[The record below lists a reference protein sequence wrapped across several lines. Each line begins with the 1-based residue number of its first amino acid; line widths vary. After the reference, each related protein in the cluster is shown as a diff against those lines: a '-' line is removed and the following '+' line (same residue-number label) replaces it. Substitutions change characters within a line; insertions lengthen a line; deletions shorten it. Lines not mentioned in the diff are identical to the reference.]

1 MKHFAATAKKSYLAI
16 ATVALFCLFL
26 TACRSQKQATV
37 QPEDNTSA
45 SADTLVNHYRTMDN
59 EKLSPTLSMA
69 EMTIGMW
76 KLLDDGHTNVWF
88 SPLSLAL
95 AMRTVADGAKGETQ
109 EQLRRVI
116 TDLDIQS
123 SNQIS
128 IADALFI
135 DPSVPLQ
142 ANYVAR
148 CKARGAEMYQQT
160 ISAKRINQW
169 ASDHTNNKINQI
181 LDDPRPAS
189 IKMVIANAVY
199 FYAQWAD
206 PFNER
211 GTRED
216 TFYLSSRAK
225 EGEPYVMA
233 PLMRKSDHFSY
244 ARTDDAQILTLP
256 YEEDDKGHLFGM
268 TIVLP
273 REGLSAS
280 DLLAHLT
287 AEQLNHWFDK
297 QYYERVILRVPKIKM
312 SYNRSLTDDLRA
324 MGVTLPFTP
333 AADFSG
339 MSNMPLCIDMVKQS
353 AFLDMNERGT
363 EAAAVTVAAMKLGAA
378 PHQEPPVNMTV
389 NRPYLLMLHDRKNH
403 IPVFVGIIHTPKQ

>member
-1 MKHFAATAKKSYLAI
+1 M
-16 ATVALFCLFL
+16 
-26 TACRSQKQATV
+26 
-37 QPEDNTSA
+37 
-45 SADTLVNHYRTMDN
+45 
-59 EKLSPTLSMA
+59 
-69 EMTIGMW
+69 
-76 KLLDDGHTNVWF
+76 
-88 SPLSLAL
+88 
-95 AMRTVADGAKGETQ
+95 
-109 EQLRRVI
+109 
-116 TDLDIQS
+116 
-123 SNQIS
+123 
-128 IADALFI
+128 
-135 DPSVPLQ
+135 
-142 ANYVAR
+142 
-148 CKARGAEMYQQT
+148 
-160 ISAKRINQW
+160 
-169 ASDHTNNKINQI
+169 
-181 LDDPRPAS
+181 PAS

-244 ARTDDAQILTLP
+244 ARTDDAQIITLP

-312 SYNRSLTDDLRA
+312 SYNRSLTDDLKA

-339 MSNMPLCIDMVKQS
+339 MSNTPLCIDMVKQS

-389 NRPYLLMLHDRKNH
+389 NRPYLLILHDRKNH